1 MYIRPTILCLAIAIS
16 APCAFGQPAPKL
28 PDTGPD
34 FVKLAS
40 QDGMTEVALGKIAL
54 MKSSNPD
61 IKQFANRMVQDHTK
75 ANGQLS
81 EIAKKQGIPVSK
93 KLDAE
98 HAAMVKMMSDKS
110 GADFDTAYTSDMLA
124 DHKKA
129 IALFQNEATDHA
141 DPDLASFAQSTL
153 PVLRQHQQMAEQLT
167 NKVAQNQ

>member
-16 APCAFGQPAPKL
+16 APTAFGQPEPKL
-28 PDTGPD
+28 PDTGPG

-40 QDGMTEVALGKIAL
+40 QDGMTEVALGKLAL

-61 IKQFANRMVQDHTK
+61 IKQFASRMVQDHSK
-75 ANGQLS
+75 ANVQLS

-129 IALFQNEATDHA
+129 ITLFQNEATDHA